1 MHTGDT
7 AFGQLARL
15 ASGGKWFAYQE
26 TSSQT
31 GDRWLPSGLDHNG
44 DQPSSTSGVLGAP
57 RWLVWAA
64 RWAKMSDV
72 ATTSPHSSKD
82 GKQTLLNDSSDNQVR
97 YQGRDHGL
105 VSWYGDDDPDNP
117 QNWSSVEKTFV
128 AGLICLYTF
137 AVYLGSAIYT
147 PSVEGVMRQFN
158 VSYAAANLGLALFVF
173 GCK

>member
-7 AFGQLARL
+7 AFGQLVRL
-15 ASGGKWFAYQE
+15 ASGGRWFAYQE
-26 TSSQT
+26 TNSQT
-31 GDRWLPSGLDHNG
+31 GDRWLPSGLEHNG
-44 DQPSSTSGVLGAP
+44 DQPSSTSTMLDAP
-57 RWLVWAA
+57 RWLVWAT

-72 ATTSPHSSKD
+72 ATTSPHASKD
-82 GKQTLLNDSSDNQVR
+82 GKQTLLNDSSDNQN
-97 YQGRDHGL
+97 QNQGL
-105 VSWYGDDDPDNP
+105 VGWYGDDDPDNP
-117 QNWSSVEKTFV
+117 QQWSTFEKTFV